1 MKKVLSVALSLMMIF
16 AFTVSFTGCGSNES
30 SSDAVKVGCIYIG
43 SMNDGGFTQVMHES
57 LQGAADK
64 MGNIELIENEN
75 TGDSDKQTVKD
86 VATNMIDQGATIIVG
101 CSYGFGEA
109 LDELAGSGDYDDIT
123 FLHFSGPFQNET
135 NMENFFG
142 SMEQARYLSGMA
154 CAAASKT
161 GKLGY
166 VAAHPFTE
174 VQIGINAF
182 TLGAQ
187 AINPDVEVQVVYI
200 NSWGDAELEKSAAEQ
215 LIAAGCDALTYHADS
230 TATQVAAQEAGVF
243 ATGWN
248 SKNNAC
254 GENYVTSAYWDFT
267 NYFAER
273 FEQIIAGEFKPTGTT
288 PFSTYGSMEDGMVN
302 IDEFGAMVPEK
313 ALEKINAAKEKL
325 ASGDLKV
332 FSGAINYNDGKVL
345 CKDGQDLTDKEIW
358 AINGVIK
365 GVTAT
370 DVK

>member
-1 MKKVLSVALSLMMIF
+1 MKKVLSLALALVMVCACAI
-16 AFTVSFTGCGSNES
+16 SFTGCKSK
-30 SSDAVKVGCIYIG
+30 SSDAVKIGCIYIG

-57 LQGAADK
+57 LTNAAKEVGA
-64 MGNIELIENEN
+64 ELIENEN

-86 VATNMIDQGATIIVG
+86 VATNMIDQGAKIVVG

-109 LDELAGSGDYDDIT
+109 LDELAKEEKYKDIT

-135 NMENFFG
+135 NFENFFG
-142 SMEQARYLSGMA
+142 SMDQARYLTGMA

-187 AINPDVEVQVVYI
+187 AINPNVEVQVVYI

-230 TATQVAAQEAGVF
+230 TATQVAAKEAGVY

-254 GENYVTSAYWDFT
+254 GENYVTGAYWDFT
-267 NYFAER
+267 NYFTTT
-273 FEQIIAGEFKPTGTT
+273 FKNILDGKFKPTGTQ
-288 PFSTYGSMEDGMVN
+288 PFSTYGSMADGMVN
-302 IDEFGAMVPEK
+302 IDELGKMVSK
-313 ALEKINAAKEKL
+313 DAAAKINEVKEKM
-325 ASGDLKV
+325 AKGEFKP
-332 FSGAINYNDGKVL
+332 FSGAISYSDGKVL
-345 CKDGQDLTDKEIW
+345 CAEGQTLTDQEIW

-370 DVK
+370 DVSKKK

>member
-1 MKKVLSVALSLMMIF
+1 MKKVLSVVLSLAMIF
-16 AFTVSFTGCGSNES
+16 AFTVTLTGCGSEGS
-30 SSDAVKVGCIYIG
+30 GDATKIGCIYIG

-57 LQGAADK
+57 LQGAADQL
-64 MGNIELIENEN
+64 GNIELIENEN

-123 FLHFSGPFQNET
+123 FLHFSGPFQNES

-230 TATQVAAQEAGVF
+230 TATQVAAAEAGVY

-254 GENYVTSAYWDFT
+254 GENYVTGPYWDFT
-267 NYFAER
+267 NYFTER
-273 FEQIIAGEFKPTGTT
+273 FQQILDGKFAPTGTT
-288 PFSTYGSMEDGMVN
+288 PFSTYGSLESGMVN
-302 IDEFGAMVPEK
+302 IDELGAMVPDDAK
-313 ALEKINAAKEKL
+313 AKINETKEKMI
-325 ASGDLKV
+325 SGEFKV
-332 FSGAINYNDGKVL
+332 YSGAIKYVDGTTL
-345 CKDGQDLTDKEIW
+345 CADGQTLTDQEIW
-358 AINGVIK
+358 SINNVIE
-365 GVTAT
+365 GVT
-370 DVK
+370 DISK

>member
-1 MKKVLSVALSLMMIF
+1 MKKVLSLVLSVAMVF
-16 AFTVSFTGCGSNES
+16 AFTVAFTGCGSNES
-30 SSDAVKVGCIYIG
+30 SDAAVKIGCIYIG

-57 LQGAADK
+57 LTAAGEKVGA
-64 MGNIELIENEN
+64 ELIENEN
-75 TGDSDKQTVKD
+75 TGDGDKQTVKD

-101 CSYGFGEA
+101 CSYGYGEA
-109 LDELAGSGDYDDIT
+109 LDELAKEDEYKDIT

-142 SMEQARYLSGMA
+142 SMEQARYLTGMA

-230 TATQVAAQEAGVF
+230 TATQVAAQEAGVY

-248 SKNNAC
+248 SANNAC
-254 GENYVTSAYWDFT
+254 GENYVTAAYWDFT
-267 NYFAER
+267 NYFVNA
-273 FEQIIAGEFKPTGTT
+273 FQNILDGKFAPTGTQ
-288 PFSTYGSMEDGMVN
+288 PFSTYGSMADGMVN
-302 IDEFGAMVPEK
+302 IDEPGAMVPSD
-313 ALEKINAAKEKL
+313 AVEKINAAKEKL
-325 ASGDLKV
+325 VSGDLAV
-332 FSGAINYNDGKVL
+332 FSGAINYADGSVL
-345 CKDGQDLTDKEIW
+345 CKDGQTLTDQEIW
-358 AINGVIK
+358 AINNVVK
-365 GVTAT
+365 GVTAS

>member
-1 MKKVLSVALSLMMIF
+1 MKKVLSLVLTLTMVF
-16 AFTVSFTGCGSNES
+16 AIAVSATGCGTKEETNE
-30 SSDAVKVGCIYIG
+30 DAAVKIGCIYIG
-43 SMNDGGFTQVMHES
+43 AKNDGGFTQVMSES
-57 LQGAADK
+57 LAGAAEAVN
-64 MGNIELIENEN
+64 GALIENEN
-75 TGDSDKQTVKD
+75 TPEDKQATKD

-101 CSYGFGEA
+101 CSYGYGEA
-109 LDELAGSGDYDDIT
+109 LDELAAMDEYKDIT
-123 FLHFSGPFQNET
+123 FLHFSGPFQNES

-230 TATQVAAQEAGVF
+230 TATQVAAAEAGVY

-254 GENYVTSAYWDFT
+254 GENYVTGPYWDFT
-267 NYFAER
+267 NYFTER
-273 FEQIIAGEFKPTGTT
+273 FQQILDGKFAPTGTT
-288 PFSTYGSMEDGMVN
+288 PFSTYGSLESGMVN
-302 IDEFGAMVPEK
+302 IDELGAMVPDDAK
-313 ALEKINAAKEKL
+313 AKINETKEKMI
-325 ASGDLKV
+325 SGEFKV
-332 FSGAINYNDGKVL
+332 YSGAIKYVDGTTL
-345 CKDGQDLTDKEIW
+345 CADGQTLTDQEIW
-358 AINGVIK
+358 SINNVIE
-365 GVTAT
+365 GVT
-370 DVK
+370 DISK